1 MSSDTDWSGASTYQR
16 RAFVFTHGAMLFCLL
31 HFLIRKPKARG
42 VNSSLADASTK
53 YQREL
58 IIGWVSIEGIANV
71 EIEAMAI

>member
-1 MSSDTDWSGASTYQR
+1 
-16 RAFVFTHGAMLFCLL
+16 MLFCLL